1 MATNTASLANFA
13 AQPTMLASTRVSP
26 AGRDSDS
33 HRAWIWGFLAVVA
46 LSQLYFVREL
56 LAAFALFVIAF
67 LVVAA
72 VVVTLYMLQKIAQL
86 AAARLAALRAPALP
100 VSPVPHEHKPA

>member
-26 AGRDSDS
+26 AGRDS

-67 LVVAA
+67 LVVAGI
-72 VVVTLYMLQKIAQL
+72 VVTLYMLQKIAQL
-86 AAARLAALRAPALP
+86 AAARFTALRAPALP